1 MEDYTESDAVTELY
15 ANIVRGGQHVPWTIP
30 MGLWL
35 NIVQRYLLL
44 QNGWEVFLNGQY
56 KLSTLYT
63 TSIVNRHTLQPR
75 FVIATLEESFF
86 GMNEGD
92 IPFLNMVRD
101 ATEYMLKERR
111 RWIRIRGAD
120 GPAAWKTVY
129 FPNHGYKRFC
139 DAFNDFA
146 LIDSLLARIAEV
158 VAE

>member
-1 MEDYTESDAVTELY
+1 
-15 ANIVRGGQHVPWTIP
+15 

-63 TSIVNRHTLQPR
+63 TSIVDRQTLQPR
-75 FVIATLEESFF
+75 FVIATLEESFY
-86 GMNEGD
+86 GMNAED

-101 ATEYMLKERR
+101 ATKYMLKQRT

-120 GPAAWKTVY
+120 GPAAWKTTYVLVTLATCCKLYVLEPGSNELVSY
-129 FPNHGYKRFC
+129 FADPGHVRFY
-139 DAFNDFA
+139 DAFDEFG
-146 LIDSLLARIAEV
+146 LIDSLMTRIAEV